1 MHNGEFGYGLWPLVI
16 GNVIFIMFVLSIIYK
31 PRTTID
37 WKNMGA
43 IGAFLVALF
52 TEMYGFPLT
61 IYLLTSWL
69 GKNYPVIDP
78 FAHES
83 GHLLSVFFESQVIS
97 LLVHP
102 GSDIMLISAF
112 VIIGVAWRRIHQNSD
127 NLVTDG
133 IYRYVRHPQYTG
145 FIMMILAF
153 LIQWPTIITL
163 IMTPILLIVYY
174 RLALKEE
181 KDMILNFEDEYREYM
196 KQANR
201 FFPSISLIWNDFNY
215 RFQERS

>member
-1 MHNGEFGYGLWPLVI
+1 LHNGEFGYGLWPLVI
-16 GNVIFIMFVLSIIYK
+16 GNVIFIMFVLSLVYK
-31 PRTTID
+31 PRTSID

-69 GKNYPVIDP
+69 GKNYPVVDP
-78 FAHES
+78 FAHER
-83 GHLLSVFFESQVIS
+83 GHLLAVFFESPVIS

-112 VIIGVAWRRIHQNSD
+112 VIIGAAWRRIHQNSD

-133 IYRYVRHPQYTG
+133 VYRYVRHPQYTG
-145 FIMMILAF
+145 FIMLILAF

-163 IMTPILLIVYY
+163 TMTPVLLMVYY

-181 KDMILNFEDEYREYM
+181 KDMVLNFEDEYREYM

-201 FFPSISLIWNDFNY
+201 FFPSISLMWNDFKH
-215 RFQERS
+215 RSQERS